1 MTRATGLAA
10 LAGALALAGCGGGG
24 GGGGGASELTLE
36 LVEQNASGQSGTVTL
51 SKQGDGTQVVI
62 ESFSPFGR
70 EAQPAHIHKGT
81 CANLDPE
88 PAYALPN
95 LVDGVAG
102 DTVAVSLDELLDG
115 EYAVNIHRS
124 VEQADLY
131 TACADITG

>member
-1 MTRATGLAA
+1 MTRAAGLAA

-24 GGGGGASELTLE
+24 GGGASELTLD

-51 SKQGDGTQVVI
+51 SNQGDGTQVVI

-70 EAQPAHIHKGT
+70 DAQPAHIHKGT

-95 LVDGVAG
+95 LVDGVSG

-124 VEQADLY
+124 VDQADLY
-131 TACADITG
+131 TACADITE

>member
-1 MTRATGLAA
+1 MTRVAA
-10 LAGALALAGCGGGG
+10 LAVLATTLAGCGGGG
-24 GGGGGASELTLE
+24 GDASEVTLD

-51 SKQGDGTQVVI
+51 SKQGDETQVVI

-124 VEQADLY
+124 VEQADVY
-131 TACADITG
+131 TACADITE

>member
-1 MTRATGLAA
+1 MRRSAPVAV
-10 LAGALALAGCGGGG
+10 LALVLGGCGGGG
-24 GGGGGASELTLE
+24 GGANEVIVD

-51 SKQGDGTQVVI
+51 TRQGDQTQVVI

-70 EAQPAHIHKGT
+70 EPQPAHVHKGT

-95 LVDGVAG
+95 LVDGIAG
-102 DTVAVSLDELLDG
+102 DTIDVPLSELLDG

-124 VEQADLY
+124 AAKADEY
-131 TACADITG
+131 TACADITE

>member
-1 MTRATGLAA
+1 MTRPAVLPILATT
-10 LAGALALAGCGGGG
+10 LALAACG
-24 GGGGGASELTLE
+24 GGGGGASEVTLD

-51 SKQGDGTQVVI
+51 SKQGDETQVVI

-102 DTVAVSLDELLDG
+102 DTVAVSLDELLEG
-115 EYAVNIHRS
+115 QYAVNIHRS
-124 VEQADLY
+124 AEQADVY
-131 TACADITG
+131 TACADITE

>member
-1 MTRATGLAA
+1 V
-10 LAGALALAGCGGGG
+10 
-24 GGGGGASELTLE
+24 TLE
-36 LVEQNASGQSGTVTL
+36 LLEQNASGQSGTVTL

-62 ESFSPFGR
+62 DSFSPFGR
-70 EAQPAHIHKGT
+70 DAQPAHIHKGT

-131 TACADITG
+131 TACADITE